1 MDKISELFF
10 KEPEREFHVREL
22 AKLLKKSPTTIS
34 KYLKEYGS
42 KKILISKR
50 KLNHLLF
57 KADTESAK
65 FKQLKLSYN
74 LDVLH
79 ESGLIEYLVEAFNQ
93 PEAIV
98 LFGSFSKAEDN
109 KNSDVDILII
119 SSKKQEPNVEKFE
132 KKLNHKIQLFIHS
145 KKELEK
151 LKNKNKELFN
161 NWINGIV
168 VYGYFEALK

>member
-1 MDKISELFF
+1 M
-10 KEPEREFHVREL
+10 
-22 AKLLKKSPTTIS
+22 
-34 KYLKEYGS
+34 
-42 KKILISKR
+42 
-50 KLNHLLF
+50 
-57 KADTESAK
+57 
-65 FKQLKLSYN
+65 
-74 LDVLH
+74 DVLH